1 MFWKRRAQQPEPR
14 DEVPPGHGGK
24 LAPIRVFTADST
36 VDGWVDLGGQRL
48 SDVLNGEE
56 LLSVAP
62 TADPTDRDWRAF
74 ERDELLLVVPP
85 PIRADP
91 RLRRHRVK
99 RRLLAKSGP
108 YVVRGLV
115 HMIAG
120 IELDPFLAR
129 SRQHFLPI
137 TEAWVTNTHRPEV
150 DEEHPSLLIN
160 VRSTAQA
167 LKLEVVE

>member
-1 MFWKRRAQQPEPR
+1 MFWKRKVQELGPEEAVGAR
-14 DEVPPGHGGK
+14 PGTK
-24 LAPIRVFTADST
+24 LAPIRIFTADMT
-36 VDGWVDLGGQRL
+36 IDGWVDLAGQRL

-56 LLSVAP
+56 LLSVSRTP
-62 TADPTDRDWRAF
+62 DPTDRDWQAL

-85 PIRADP
+85 PISADP

-99 RRLLAKSGP
+99 RRLVAKSGL

-129 SRQHFLPI
+129 SRQHFLPV
-137 TEAWVTNTHRPEV
+137 TEAWITNSHRPDV

-160 VRSTAQA
+160 VRSTSQA
-167 LKLEVVE
+167 LTLEVVE

>member
-1 MFWKRRAQQPEPR
+1 MFWKRRVRERGP
-14 DEVPPGHGGK
+14 DEDIGAGTGSK
-24 LAPIRVFTADST
+24 LARVRIFTADAT
-36 VDGWVDLGGQRL
+36 VDGWVDLAGQRL

-56 LLSVAP
+56 LLSVSHKS
-62 TADPTDRDWRAF
+62 DPTDHDWQAF

-85 PIRADP
+85 PISADP

-99 RRLLAKSGP
+99 RRLVAKSGH
-108 YVVRGLV
+108 YIVRGLV

-137 TEAWVTNTHRPEV
+137 TEAWITSSHRPEV
-150 DEEHPSLLIN
+150 AEEHPSLLIN
-160 VRSTAQA
+160 VRSTSQP

>member
-1 MFWKRRAQQPEPR
+1 MFWKRKAQNR
-14 DEVPPGHGGK
+14 DRDPAIPGAVGGK
-24 LAPIRVFTADST
+24 LAPIRIFTADAT
-36 VDGWVDLGGQRL
+36 VDGWVDLAGQRL

-56 LLSVAP
+56 LLSVSRTPDA
-62 TADPTDRDWRAF
+62 TERDWQAY
-74 ERDELLLVVPP
+74 ERDHLLLVVPP
-85 PIRADP
+85 PLIADQ

-99 RRLLAKSGP
+99 RRLVAKSGQ

-137 TEAWVTNTHRPEV
+137 TEAWITNSHRPEV
-150 DEEHPSLLIN
+150 DEEHPSLLVN